1 MSNRIKIVCVVS
13 ARPNFMKAAPIVEAF
28 RAYPEVE
35 LLLAHTGQ
43 HYDDGMSGIFF
54 RELGLPRPDVNFGI
68 GTGTRVEKV
77 AETMK
82 AFERF
87 CLRENPDAAIV
98 VGDVDGTLAC
108 GLAAAQLGLKLL
120 HVEAGLRSFDRT
132 MPEELNRT
140 AVDALA
146 DLLFCSE
153 KDAVDNLRREGI
165 PDGRIFFVGN
175 VMIDALVKSL
185 PLARRLDAPKKY
197 GLRPKEYATVTLHR
211 PAAVDDPDALAGVV
225 GALLEIQRETPL
237 LFPVHPRA
245 AARLDAFGLRAK
257 LERAPNITLLE
268 PLGYLEFLALNADAK
283 LILTDSGGLQEEALA
298 LGVPCVTVRDN
309 TERPVTCELGGNRL
323 AGLTPDGILR
333 AYRDAL
339 DAERTPPKLP
349 ELWDGRAA
357 ERIAQ
362 TAVERLRQLEKR
374 A

>member
-1 MSNRIKIVCVVS
+1 
-13 ARPNFMKAAPIVEAF
+13 MKAAPIVEAF

-54 RELGLPRPDVNFGI
+54 RELGLPRPDV
-68 GTGTRVEKV
+68 
-77 AETMK
+77 
-82 AFERF
+82 
-87 CLRENPDAAIV
+87 PDAALV

-153 KDAVDNLRREGI
+153 QDAVDNLRREGI

-211 PAAVDDPDALAGVV
+211 PAAVDDPDALAGIV

-268 PLGYLEFLALNADAK
+268 PLGYLEFLALNAGAK
-283 LILTDSGGLQEEALA
+283 LVLTDSGGLQEEALA